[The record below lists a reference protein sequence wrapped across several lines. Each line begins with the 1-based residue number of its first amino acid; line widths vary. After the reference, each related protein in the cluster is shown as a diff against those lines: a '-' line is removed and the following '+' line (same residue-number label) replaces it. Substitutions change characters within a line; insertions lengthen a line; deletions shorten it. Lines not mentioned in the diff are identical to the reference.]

1 MKVILKVD
9 VKREGKLLACAGDVV
24 RCLPREDD
32 SPQVSVLLPGGKV
45 VQMMFGNLLVPR
57 ESLVD

>member
-32 SPQVSVLLPGGKV
+32 SPQVSVLLPDGKV
-45 VQMMFGNLLVPR
+45 VQMMFGNLFVPLD
-57 ESLVD
+57 SILN